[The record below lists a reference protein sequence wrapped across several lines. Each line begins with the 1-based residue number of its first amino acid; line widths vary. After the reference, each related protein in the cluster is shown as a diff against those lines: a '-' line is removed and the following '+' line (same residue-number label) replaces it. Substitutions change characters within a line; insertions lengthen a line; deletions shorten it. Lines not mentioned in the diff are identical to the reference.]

1 MGSVYASTVDHQ
13 SVEREKL
20 VSNSTRHDEFVLLIT
35 NVQARLYAYVFSLL
49 GDPHQAADVLQE
61 TNLVLWRKSAEYI
74 EGTDFVAWA
83 RRTAYFQVLAFR
95 KNVGR
100 EHLIFDDLIVAEL
113 ASQTASRSEMFS
125 VRLNAL
131 NDCMKR
137 LSERQRELLSC
148 HYTDGQSIHDIA
160 VTRGETIGAIAQ
172 ALFRARIALLKCI
185 EQNTEQNEN

>member
-13 SVEREKL
+13 SVEREKF
-20 VSNSTRHDEFVLLIT
+20 VSNSTQHDEFVLLIT
-35 NVQARLYAYVFSLL
+35 DVQARLYAYVLSLL
-49 GDPHQAADVLQE
+49 GDPHQAADTLQE
-61 TNLVLWRKSAEYI
+61 TNLVLWRKSAEYT

-95 KNVGR
+95 KKVGR

-113 ASQTASRSEMFS
+113 ASQAADRSETFS
-125 VRLNAL
+125 TRLNAL

-137 LSERQRELLSC
+137 LPERQRGLLNC
-148 HYTDGQSIHDIA
+148 HYADSQSIHDIA
-160 VTRGETIGAIAQ
+160 LARNETTGAIAQ

-185 EQNTEQNEN
+185 EQNSEQEEN

>member
-1 MGSVYASTVDHQ
+1 MGFDYALTADHR
-13 SVEREKL
+13 SVERERMN
-20 VSNSTRHDEFVLLIT
+20 NSTRHDEFVLLIT
-35 NVQARLYAYVFSLL
+35 EVQARLYAYVFSLL

-61 TNLVLWRKSAEYI
+61 TNLVLWRKSAEYT

-95 KNVGR
+95 KKMGR

-113 ASQTASRSEMFS
+113 ASQTASRSETFS
-125 VRLNAL
+125 ARLNAL

-137 LSERQRELLSC
+137 LLERQRELLKC
-148 HYTDGQSIHDIA
+148 HYADGQSIHDIA
-160 VTRGETIGAIAQ
+160 VARGETIGAIAQ

-185 EQNTEQNEN
+185 EQNAEQKES